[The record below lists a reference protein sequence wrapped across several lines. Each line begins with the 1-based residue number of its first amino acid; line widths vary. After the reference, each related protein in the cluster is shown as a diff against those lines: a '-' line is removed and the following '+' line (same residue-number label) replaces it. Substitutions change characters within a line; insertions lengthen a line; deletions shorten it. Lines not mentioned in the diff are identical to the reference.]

1 MLCVAC
7 MITESSAPPST
18 TLHGALVDILR
29 NPGQHLLREWNW
41 KAALFS
47 AALRAPIFF
56 ISDHHAAAG
65 QALGAMLTEAV
76 FAAGLGGF
84 LGSIIQR
91 LRDARPLLGTALI
104 MLVAIPAALVGVQ
117 YVVHTWV
124 SPQKIRGSLIA
135 SFLLAAL
142 STGFNWFAM
151 EQGAILTDGQ
161 ADSLGAD
168 LQHIPL
174 IIYRFLMAG
183 PRALFGKGLNS
194 SIVE

>member
-1 MLCVAC
+1 M
-7 MITESSAPPST
+7 
-18 TLHGALVDILR
+18 HLV
-29 NPGQHLLREWNW
+29 REWNW

-56 ISDHHAAAG
+56 ISDHHADAEHAT
-65 QALGAMLTEAV
+65 LAMLTEAV

-84 LGSIIQR
+84 LGSFIQR
-91 LRDARPLLGTALI
+91 LRDARPRWATALV
-104 MLVAIPAALVGVQ
+104 MLMVIPAFLIAAQ

-161 ADSLGAD
+161 ADTLGHD

-183 PRALFGKGLNS
+183 PRALGL
-194 SIVE
+194 VEKRKMLHSDVRPIDSE

>member
-1 MLCVAC
+1 MSKKTSTL
-7 MITESSAPPST
+7 PST
-18 TLHGALVDILR
+18 TLSGAIADIAR

-56 ISDHHAAAG
+56 ISDHHADAEHAG
-65 QALGAMLTEAV
+65 LAMLTEAL

-84 LGSIIQR
+84 LGSILQR
-91 LRDARPLLGTALI
+91 LRDARPRWATALVL
-104 MLVAIPAALVGVQ
+104 LVLIPVALVGVQ
-117 YVVHTWV
+117 LLVHDWV

-161 ADSLGAD
+161 ADSLGHD

-183 PRALFGKGLNS
+183 PRALGLFS
-194 SIVE
+194 KPKA